1 MKNQVWESQK
11 RKIDIFPATTSVHLL
26 QSVSS
31 DLIVQIQRYMKR
43 MGARIFNI
51 VKYLAHKLFLLIQ
64 GLPTNTSSG
73 EVWLV

>member
-11 RKIDIFPATTSVHLL
+11 RKIDISPATTSVHLL

-51 VKYLAHKLFLLIQ
+51 VKYLAHKLFF
-64 GLPTNTSSG
+64 
-73 EVWLV
+73 